1 VFTVGAKT
9 EGSKG
14 GKREFMTRKINI
26 EITAENAVLMDKY
39 GKVRGLAG
47 AKKVEEKALTAGT
60 AAVNKALTD
69 IFKGDAEF
77 QDFMASIPSQKAKTA
92 KPKPAAASPVKV
104 A

>member
-1 VFTVGAKT
+1 
-9 EGSKG
+9 
-14 GKREFMTRKINI
+14 MPRKITI
-26 EITAENAVLMDKY
+26 EITDENAALMEKY

-60 AAVNKALTD
+60 AAVNKALAD

-77 QDFMASIPSQKAKTA
+77 QDFMAAVPSPKAKSA
-92 KPKPAAASPVKV
+92 KPKSAATNSVKV